1 MEALFFAMIGVV
13 VTVTAVLL
21 RRRFTAFY
29 GQTSQHYEDG
39 SPSFDLRQHL
49 TGDMVCDGVIF
60 GPLGRVTSTF
70 VADFR
75 ITWEGDVAVMD
86 EHFRYS
92 DGSIQQRQWTIKL
105 GENNTFQT
113 IAADVVRG
121 GHGKLAGPT
130 AVMRYAIQLPEEAGG
145 HTLSTIDWMY
155 LTQNGVIVNRS
166 QFRKFGIKVA
176 ELVATIRPKGT

>member
-1 MEALFFAMIGVV
+1 MEPLLFVLLGVALTLA
-13 VTVTAVLL
+13 AVLM
-21 RRRFTAFY
+21 RRRFGAFH
-29 GQTSQHYEDG
+29 GQTPEDYVDG
-39 SPSFDLRQHL
+39 FPAFDLRTHL

-86 EHFRYS
+86 EHFRYN
-92 DGSIQQRQWTIKL
+92 DGSTQQRQWTIKL

-113 IAADVVRG
+113 IAVDVVRG
-121 GHGKLAGPT
+121 GQGTLAGP
-130 AVMRYAIQLPEEAGG
+130 AALMRYAIQLPEEAGG
-145 HTLSTIDWMY
+145 HTLNTVDWMY
-155 LTQNGVIVNRS
+155 LTPSGVIVNRS